1 MSFAASQDSLVRV
14 EAYAI
19 RTYGDPV
26 LRSAAKDIAN
36 IDSKLLAVCDHMHEA
51 MVTAQGIGLAAPQVG
66 IQQRFFVYDIEAVN
80 DLEGTEGAVR
90 RISRKKSKSAE
101 ESRIGVLIN
110 PVIIEAEGEWAY
122 EEACLSVPNLSWD
135 IIRPKTIHVSG
146 FDIDGNEVE
155 FEADELFS
163 RLIQHEIDHLD
174 GVLLIDRLDEDTR
187 KAARRTL
194 RERLSRERLPR

>member
-1 MSFAASQDSLVRV
+1 M

-90 RISRKKSKSAE
+90 RTSRKKSKSAE
-101 ESRIGVLIN
+101 ESRMGVLIN
-110 PVIIEAEGEWAY
+110 PVITEAEGEWAY

-155 FEADELFS
+155 FEADELFA